1 MKKPYTIYTRLAE
14 LREDLDLTQEQLA
27 EILGVSTK
35 MVSNYE
41 TGTNA
46 LPIDKALIL
55 SEKYGYSL
63 DWLYKRY
70 NINFDNHNDFLIDI
84 RELVYRKDNKI
95 YFSISDSYWNYIK
108 KINSIRHSDKTQG
121 ERRREIFKLNKGY
134 KKRHDFAW
142 EISIKVEKFISYFKP
157 DSKSSCPHITEESV
171 ETAISDEQR
180 EDCKKFIISLL
191 TSDEE

>member
-1 MKKPYTIYTRLAE
+1 MKRPYTIYTRLAE

-63 DWLYKRY
+63 DWLYKRC
-70 NINFDNHNDFLIDI
+70 NSNFDNHNDFLIDI

-108 KINSIRHSDKTQG
+108 NINSIRHSDKTQG
-121 ERRREIFKLNKGY
+121 ERRREIFRLNKEY

-142 EISIKVEKFISYFKP
+142 EISIKVEEFVSYFKP
-157 DSKSSCPHITEESV
+157 DSKSSCPYITEESV
-171 ETAISDEQR
+171 ETDISDEQR

>member
-41 TGTNA
+41 TGANA

-63 DWLYKRY
+63 DWLYKKY
-70 NINFDNHNDFLIDI
+70 NINFDNCKDFLIDI
-84 RELVYRKDNKI
+84 RKWVYQKDDKI
-95 YFSISDSYWNYIK
+95 YF
-108 KINSIRHSDKTQG
+108 SIRHSDKTEG
-121 ERRREIFKLNKGY
+121 EKRREIFRLNKEY
-134 KKRHDFAW
+134 EERHDFAW
-142 EISIKVEKFISYFKP
+142 EISIKTEEFLSYFKP
-157 DSKSSCPHITEESV
+157 DSKSSCPYRTEESI
-171 ETAISDEQR
+171 ETDISSEQI
-180 EDCKKFIISLL
+180 EYCKKFIESILN
-191 TSDEE
+191 SDEE

>member
-41 TGTNA
+41 TGANA

-63 DWLYKRY
+63 DWLYKKY
-70 NINFDNHNDFLIDI
+70 NINFDNCKDFLIDI
-84 RELVYRKDNKI
+84 RKWVC
-95 YFSISDSYWNYIK
+95 
-108 KINSIRHSDKTQG
+108 
-121 ERRREIFKLNKGY
+121 
-134 KKRHDFAW
+134 
-142 EISIKVEKFISYFKP
+142 KF
-157 DSKSSCPHITEESV
+157 
-171 ETAISDEQR
+171 Q
-180 EDCKKFIISLL
+180 
-191 TSDEE
+191 

>member
-41 TGTNA
+41 TGANA

-63 DWLYKRY
+63 DWLYKKY
-70 NINFDNHNDFLIDI
+70 NINFDNCKDFLIDI
-84 RELVYRKDNKI
+84 RKWVYQKDDKI

-108 KINSIRHSDKTQG
+108 SVNSIRHSDKTEG
-121 ERRREIFKLNKGY
+121 EKRREIFRLNKEY
-134 KKRHDFAW
+134 EERHDFAW
-142 EISIKVEKFISYFKP
+142 EISIKTEEFLSYFKP
-157 DSKSSCPHITEESV
+157 DSKSSCPYRTEESI
-171 ETAISDEQR
+171 ETDISSEQI
-180 EDCKKFIISLL
+180 EYCKKFIESILN
-191 TSDEE
+191 SDEE